1 MRLWQLGGIVALLV
15 GVGAAQER
23 AQEKK
28 AEKCSMAG
36 ICCPKDGK
44 CTGECRAIC
53 DRAGETL
60 KAARKL
66 AGEKMQAKY
75 NFKCECTAGECATEG
90 CEGCSMIRTKIF
102 APLMKERVGARMK
115 DWKKEITHAVK
126 GKDGRTETV
135 KCTFLKGA
143 PCDSCVDTL
152 SDDILKK
159 LQAFTEEQKK
169 K

>member
-1 MRLWQLGGIVALLV
+1 MSGNDFVPASVVSATENCIVTREVRMKLWQLGGIVALLV

-60 KAARKL
+60 KAARKM
-66 AGEKMQAKY
+66 AGDKMQAKY
-75 NFKCECTAGECATEG
+75 N
-90 CEGCSMIRTKIF
+90 
-102 APLMKERVGARMK
+102 
-115 DWKKEITHAVK
+115 
-126 GKDGRTETV
+126 
-135 KCTFLKGA
+135 
-143 PCDSCVDTL
+143 
-152 SDDILKK
+152 
-159 LQAFTEEQKK
+159 
-169 K
+169 